1 MKKYL
6 IFVVIIFLSLLSA
19 CGNDYQKSAFYEVN
33 KIEKT
38 DYKSVLGSQYKTLD
52 INTDFNQALLGFS
65 YSTASELL
73 ENRNGMY
80 SPVSFYIALSEL
92 AELTGSDTRS
102 EVLNALKIEDIDVLR
117 NGNQNLYKKLS
128 YENKIST
135 LHIANS
141 IWLNKNEVYKDKPLE
156 ALRDKYYAS
165 SYGIDFYEDKKLIEE
180 WVKDHTGDKLGSG
193 DFDDLDSDVMFL
205 LINTI
210 YFYDEW
216 NSKFNKDLNYKAS
229 FAGVNQEV
237 EYMKQEVDGYYF
249 KNEKYES
256 SSLDFKNGMKIS
268 FVAPFDSNKFNEI
281 INNEDL
287 LKESLISQSK
297 EKQVIDYRIPK
308 FTYKSSFDLVEYSRT
323 LGINKVFDIGD
334 FTPLTDTS
342 LFVSALYQ
350 KTFIEIDETGGKAAA
365 YTAIIGEKSSTHDE
379 EVIFNLNRP
388 FIYAIYSQDYPIF
401 IGVVTNPGSN
411 VEEVYE

>member
-6 IFVVIIFLSLLSA
+6 IFVFIILLSILSA
-19 CGNDYQKSAFYEVN
+19 CGSNYQKSAYYEVN
-33 KIEKT
+33 KIEMT
-38 DYKSVLGSQYKTLD
+38 DYKDVLGSNYKSLEVSTIFD
-52 INTDFNQALLGFS
+52 QALLDFS

-73 ENRNGMY
+73 EDRNGMY
-80 SPVSFYIALSEL
+80 SPMSFYIALSEL
-92 AELTGSDTRS
+92 VELTGSDTRV
-102 EVLNALKIEDIDVLR
+102 ELMNALKLDDIDVLR

-128 YENKIST
+128 YENKISK

-193 DFDDLDSDVMFL
+193 DFDDLDNDVMFV

-216 NSKFNKDLNYKAS
+216 TSKFNKDLNYKDS
-229 FAGVNQEV
+229 FIGINQVV
-237 EYMKQEVDGYYF
+237 EYMKQEISGYYY
-249 KNEKYES
+249 KNDKYES
-256 SSLDFKNGMKIS
+256 SFLDFKNGMKIS
-268 FVAPFDSNKFNEI
+268 FVSPFDNNKFSEI
-281 INNEDL
+281 ISDVNL
-287 LKESLISQSK
+287 LRDSLTSQSK

-308 FTYKSSFDLVEYSRT
+308 FTYKSSFDLIEYSRT
-323 LGINKVFDIGD
+323 LGVNKIFDIGD

-342 LFVSALYQ
+342 LFVSKLYQ
-350 KTFIEIDETGGKAAA
+350 KTFIEIDEAGGKAAA
-365 YTAIIGEKSSTHDE
+365 YTAAIG
-379 EVIFNLNRP
+379 P
-388 FIYAIYSQDYPIF
+388 
-401 IGVVTNPGSN
+401 
-411 VEEVYE
+411 